1 LSSATCLN
9 NVRLWLK
16 MLVYGMLQK
25 TCVGDREKEAAY
37 TKRENK
43 KGVRDPAVLFVD
55 RNTRTTHNGK
65 RQISVALPSNGRGN
79 SIGATIY
86 LHPCA
91 ATWRESQ
98 KLLHHVEDEEQSLTK
113 QGHFG

>member
-25 TCVGDREKEAAY
+25 TCVGDRKKEAAY

-43 KGVRDPAVLFVD
+43 TGVRDPAVLFVD
-55 RNTRTTHNGK
+55 RNTRTTHNGNGK
-65 RQISVALPSNGRGN
+65 HPSLCRQTVEETPS
-79 SIGATIY
+79 
-86 LHPCA
+86 
-91 ATWRESQ
+91 E
-98 KLLHHVEDEEQSLTK
+98 
-113 QGHFG
+113 